1 MKKTYITA
9 LFLAQC
15 FALSAQQIHVGSLRT
30 DFKKDV
36 ELTTLMAGNKYQKA
50 GSKLVAFIGYSN
62 KGLEDISS
70 LRLGYRFD
78 DGEATYIDCNNEL
91 KVNAKGSTIANI
103 TIPASLAA
111 GPHKLSVFVDNIEG
125 KTPENTHGDKIE
137 NNYVIYT
144 KSLEH
149 QMTYVEQ
156 YCSQNSQY
164 ANLVNPG
171 MDAAAKSGYISL
183 VNVYKNG
190 ETLAAEGASNIEELY
205 AYTYPC
211 FTVNRFYFTGEN
223 YIAYDVNDYASMP
236 GFAQESV
243 KNIVAEA
250 RNTNP
255 AFATVNVTS
264 TYSPD
269 THQVTLDVTGDVSDE
284 AKLAYGDIGL
294 TLMAVENGVKA
305 KQLLSDGT
313 VDNNYVHNH
322 VLRAYITNPNGE
334 RMDVVDGKYS
344 KSYTYIVPTKWNIDN
359 MDVVATVGKYVP
371 KVDDSNV
378 LDVDITNAAIVKLT
392 GGVSGITNVKAGG
405 ASTAADGIYTING
418 TRVNDAKAKGIYIV
432 RKDGVARKVVVK

>member
-9 LFLAQC
+9 LFMAQC
-15 FALSAQQIHVGSLRT
+15 FALSAQQVHVGSLRT

-91 KVNAKGSTIANI
+91 KVNATGSAIANI

-125 KTPENTHGDKIE
+125 ETPENTHGDKIE

-164 ANLVNPG
+164 ANLVNSG

-183 VNVYKNG
+183 VNVYKDG
-190 ETLAAEGASNIEELY
+190 EPLAAEGASNLEKLY

-211 FTVNRFYFTGEN
+211 FTVNRFYFSGEN
-223 YIAYDVNDYASMP
+223 YIAYDVNDYAYLP
-236 GFAQESV
+236 DFAQTSV
-243 KNIVAEA
+243 KDIVAEV

-359 MDVVATVGKYVP
+359 MDVVATVGKYAP

>member
-91 KVNAKGSTIANI
+91 KVNKTGSTIANI

-125 KTPENTHGDKIE
+125 NTPENTHGDKIE
-137 NNYVIYT
+137 NTYVIYT

-164 ANLVNPG
+164 ANLVNSG

-183 VNVYKNG
+183 VNVYKKG
-190 ETLAAEGASNIEELY
+190 ETLAAEGASDIEELY

-243 KNIVAEA
+243 KTIVAEA

-313 VDNNYVHNH
+313 VDNNYV
-322 VLRAYITNPNGE
+322 LRAYITNPNGE

-359 MDVVATVGKYVP
+359 MEVVATVGKYVP
-371 KVDDSNV
+371 NVDDSNV